1 MSSINLDAVVRSD
14 FGKGA
19 SRQARRN
26 AQIPAVVYGAGSEPL
41 HVLLPFHETTLA
53 ARDRSVVLVLNVDG
67 KEIKTTIKELQVN
80 ALSRNIDHIDLMV
93 AA

>member
-1 MSSINLDAVVRSD
+1 MSSVNLDAVVRSD

-19 SRQARRN
+19 ARQARRN

-41 HVLLPFHETTLA
+41 HVLLPAQETTLA
-53 ARDRSVVLVLNVDG
+53 VRDRSVVLVLNLDG
-67 KEIKTTIKELQVN
+67 KEVKASVKDLQVN